1 MQPGF
6 EVRYLRIEWRTEG
19 VARKIEAAP
28 APLAVERS
36 DDGVFTVESTIFND
50 SYPWLGIRVNA
61 HPEIVPTLM
70 AASGPETQLLRVKDP
85 RDGSFWCV
93 SSDGWDSSKQ
103 RHFSELRRSAGTYR
117 FQIGNEDLVVQNHI
131 SGYGQGDVQAYVDDF
146 RGNLLWMI
154 MNDDAGASANGSGG
168 AYGAQLS
175 PILEA
180 LYTASRKVLSAPLV
194 AVNERRRRSPV
205 SKVRATAETFRE
217 VAQNPFARQ
226 LTGRVFD
233 ESANTAENRYL
244 RHMLGLVIDWTRV
257 WLMTT
262 SRQVEFLDALATRE
276 SQRAEHSKSLTHR
289 EVDPDVF
296 DSQTADITRRIEA
309 LTSYRSETNDHKQ
322 RQRSFPISLG
332 KRFRDDHAFFYDRID
347 SDVGSTDQSVDFRV
361 VVFPEHVF
369 ELIHSAMHLC
379 RELIIEGNA
388 SSCVKSTKN
397 GKDYRELTFSSV
409 SSISPRADVIAQRAA
424 KRRSLESTE
433 WMVPLSSVEKQEIR
447 REARSAELRTKRALE
462 KLEAMSSSIDTLRST
477 AGKLASVDE
486 GLSQMGVARADVF
499 PTGMTF
505 VTNPAYAACLSSFKM
520 AADIFKRMGFDPTLL
535 EGLEKVGILHASDIY
550 EKWCLLKICALL
562 MEDFGFTPEN
572 AWAERLVGA
581 SISGERNVVF
591 GFRRDDVGVEVLVA
605 YQFETREGRRPD
617 FVVRILD
624 ARARSESCL
633 GGLVLDAKF
642 RSTWGIQGPRQVL
655 DELVRM
661 KGYGDV
667 AGQGKVF
674 ILQPRNGTVTPSMSP
689 LEWGRHCDYG
699 ARRSHAEGWIQVGLD
714 PPGITSTDHLKRLL
728 VMVFQGSLPD
738 PERVSGETWVARS
751 FCLGCGEAHH
761 SESIRSKV
769 TKGGATSWLLD
780 CSRCG
785 VWTVRTHCYSC
796 RTPLFKNGTR
806 WTYHETLAAQVT
818 NVICPECGSY
828 FDASFNRDD

>member
-6 EVRYLRIEWRTEG
+6 EVRYLRIEWRTDG

-61 HPEIVPTLM
+61 HPEIVPTLVT
-70 AASGPETQLLRVKDP
+70 ASGTETQLLRVKDP
-85 RDGSFWCV
+85 RDGSFWCI

-103 RHFSELRRSAGTYR
+103 QHFSELRRSAGTYR
-117 FQIGNEDLVVQNHI
+117 FQIGSEGLAVQNHI
-131 SGYGQGDVQAYVDDF
+131 SGESDVQAYVGDF

-154 MNDDAGASANGSGG
+154 MNDDAGASAAGSGV
-168 AYGAQLS
+168 ANGAQLV

-180 LYTASRKVLSAPLV
+180 FYTASRKVLSAPLV

-217 VAQNPFARQ
+217 IAQKPFARQ

-244 RHMLGLVIDWTRV
+244 RHILGLVIDWTRA
-257 WLMTT
+257 WFMAS
-262 SRQVEFLDALATRE
+262 SRQATFLDELAARE
-276 SQRAEHSKSLTHR
+276 SKRAEHSKSLTHR
-289 EVDPDVF
+289 AVDPDVF
-296 DSQTADITRRIEA
+296 DSQTADIARRIEA
-309 LTSYRSETNDHKQ
+309 LTSYRNETNDHKS

-332 KRFRDDHAFFYDRID
+332 NRFGADHAFFYDRID
-347 SDVGSTDQSVDFRV
+347 SEAGPTDQSVAFRV

-369 ELIHSAMHLC
+369 ELIQSAMHLC
-379 RELIIEGNA
+379 RELVIEGDA
-388 SSCVKSTKN
+388 SSCVKSTKRD
-397 GKDYRELTFSSV
+397 KRFRELTFSTV
-409 SSISPRADVIAQRAA
+409 SSISPRVDVLAQRAA
-424 KRRSLESTE
+424 KRRHLKSTE
-433 WMVPLSSVEKQEIR
+433 WMVPLSSAEKQEIR
-447 REARSAELRTKRALE
+447 REARTAELRAKRALE
-462 KLEAMSSSIDTLRST
+462 KREAMSSSIDSLRST
-477 AGKLASVDE
+477 VGKLAGVDD
-486 GLSQMGVARADVF
+486 GLSQMGVVRADVF

-505 VTNPAYAACLSSFKM
+505 VANPAYAACLSSFKM
-520 AADIFKRMGFDPTLL
+520 AADMFKRMGFDPTLL
-535 EGLEKVGILHASDIY
+535 DGLEKVGILHASDIY
-550 EKWCLLKICALL
+550 EKWSLLKICALL
-562 MEDFGFTPEN
+562 IEDFRFTPECG
-572 AWAERLVGA
+572 WAERLVGV
-581 SISGERNVVF
+581 SIAGERNVVF
-591 GFRRDDVGVEVLVA
+591 GFRRDDIGVEVMVA

-642 RSTWGIQGPRQVL
+642 RSTWGVQGPRHAL
-655 DELVRM
+655 DELVRI

-667 AGQGKVF
+667 AGLGKVF

-714 PPGITSTDHLKRLL
+714 PSGITSTDHLKRLL
-728 VMVFQGSLPD
+728 VMMFQSALPD
-738 PERVSGETWVARS
+738 PERVSGETLTARS

-780 CSRCG
+780 CAQCG

-796 RTPLFKNGTR
+796 KAPLFKNGTR